1 MDVQAWL
8 WYVAAGFLLGWVMS
22 TLTEWLWFR
31 RRRMQSYQQ
40 PILSAESRS
49 VSTLSHRKFSTEDDR
64 RPQRNREENREG
76 EFRPEQARAET
87 QTEKRSRRSI
97 LSTEEERLEPTSRLA
112 ERVTSRRA
120 VVETPSYP
128 DPLWKIRGVLIPYQ
142 KRLYEAGIFTWH
154 QLANTEPERLWKV
167 TQAHAN
173 SDPGTWIEH
182 ARQLAEQQ
190 DRVGAIYTGPVPDDF
205 TAIDGLGSHSE
216 HQLYRTG
223 IYTYAQLAKLTPEE
237 LARVLPE
244 AGESVDF
251 RIWLDQAEQLSS
263 DD

>member
-40 PILSAESRS
+40 PVLSVESRS
-49 VSTLSHRKFSTEDDR
+49 VSALSHRRFSTEDDQR
-64 RPQRNREENREG
+64 SQRNRNDDQQ
-76 EFRPEQARAET
+76 PAQV
-87 QTEKRSRRSI
+87 EKRTRRPI
-97 LSTEEERLEPTSRLA
+97 PSTEEDVKSRSRLA
-112 ERVTSRRA
+112 ERVASRIA

-128 DPLWKIRGVLIPYQ
+128 DPLWKIRGLLIPYQ

-173 SDPGTWIEH
+173 SDPGMWIEH

-190 DRVGAIYTGPVPDDF
+190 GRVGAIYTGPVPDDF
-205 TAIDGLGSHSE
+205 TAIDGVGSHSE

-223 IYTYAQLAKLTPEE
+223 IYTYAQLAELTPEE
-237 LARVLPE
+237 LARILPE
-244 AGESVDF
+244 AGDSVDF